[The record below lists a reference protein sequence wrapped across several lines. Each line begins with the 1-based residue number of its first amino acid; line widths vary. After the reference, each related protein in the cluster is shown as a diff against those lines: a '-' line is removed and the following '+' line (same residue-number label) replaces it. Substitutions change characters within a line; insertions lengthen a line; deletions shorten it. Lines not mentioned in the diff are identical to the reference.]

1 MKTSDSPYRCA
12 KHGFYLPDFDRKID
26 DYDCPR
32 ILCEQCE
39 KESYDIDMS
48 KRPRNIKYFYE
59 DEEAV
64 LLQEAHNGSAIWK
77 FEPPVIYPEW
87 HFAKDLTPVIP
98 ENALTSEEIME
109 RMEALLP
116 EIEKAAKE
124 QNIT

>member
-87 HFAKDLTPVIP
+87 HFEKDLTTVIP